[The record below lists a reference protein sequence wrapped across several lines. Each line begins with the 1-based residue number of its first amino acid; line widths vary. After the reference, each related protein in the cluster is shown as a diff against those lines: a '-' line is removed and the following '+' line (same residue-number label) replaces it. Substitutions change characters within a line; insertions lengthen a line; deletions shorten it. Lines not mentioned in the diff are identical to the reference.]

1 MAPNRRVV
9 KFLEWAI
16 YSDRKDM
23 RATLA
28 RSGLNALSGVHWVG
42 QKACVL
48 PHDLGL
54 RKQWRLSVPVISIGN
69 ITVGGTG
76 KSPTTQ
82 YVCKGLVDRGLRPAA
97 LSYGYGGRLHGKFG
111 AVSDSRNVLLT
122 AEVAG
127 DEPVMLAKSLPGVPV
142 LVCKNR
148 RLSGAAAIQDMNAN
162 VLVLDDGFQ
171 IRELYR
177 DLNIV
182 LVNSDGGFDNG
193 RLLPAGR
200 LREPLSGLARAD
212 CVLATGDW
220 SSKRRDEMTATVRT
234 HSDAAIFYGKFMPCT
249 LVSLDGT
256 RELPVSTLRGRKV
269 LALSSIANPS
279 GFERS
284 IKDLGASLTAREQFA
299 DHHCYWA
306 EDIAC
311 VNRSAVDNGAEMIIT
326 TDKDAVKLQGHDF
339 AADAYSLR
347 IRLELSD
354 ETGFWNMLED
364 AIRDEPC

>member
-1 MAPNRRVV
+1 MAPNRHIV

-16 YSDRKDM
+16 YADRKDI
-23 RATLA
+23 RATVA
-28 RSGLNALSGVHWVG
+28 RTGLNALAGVHWAG

-54 RKQWRLSVPVISIGN
+54 RKQWRLSVPVISVGN

-82 YVCKGLVDRGLRPAA
+82 YLCKGLADRGLRPAA

-111 AVSDSRNVLLT
+111 VVSDNQSVLLT

-127 DEPVMLAKSLPGVPV
+127 DEPVMLANSLPGVPV

-162 VLVLDDGFQ
+162 ALVLDDGFQ

-193 RLLPAGR
+193 RMLPAGK

-212 CVLATGDW
+212 CVLATGEW
-220 SSKRRDEMTATVRT
+220 TPKRRDEMIATVRA
-234 HSDAAIFYGKFMPCT
+234 HSDAAIYFGRFIPST

-256 RELPVSTLRGRKV
+256 RELSLDALRGRKV
-269 LALSSIANPS
+269 LALSSIANPT

-284 IKDLGASLTAREQFA
+284 IQDLGASLSARERFA

-311 VNRSAVDNGAEMIIT
+311 VNRSAVDSGSEMIIT

-339 AADAYSLR
+339 AADAYALR
-347 IRLELSD
+347 IRLELSED
-354 ETGFWNMLED
+354 ARFWRMLED
-364 AIRDEPC
+364 AISDEPC